1 MSRTATFTMLRN
13 AVAAA
18 GAALLTLTAGADAAD
33 AVRDTRLVDAVRAGN
48 TTAAVALLQK
58 KANPNGAEADGTT
71 PLHWAVRNNDLT
83 LMDRLIRAG
92 ANAKAANRFGATPIQ
107 LACENGSTE
116 AVTRLLKAG
125 VSANATGEFG
135 ETALMTCARTGV
147 VPAAKALIEAGASV
161 DAVETWRGQTALMWA
176 AAEGHAEMVRA
187 LIAAGADKDAR
198 STIVVW
204 ERQRSQE
211 PRDKFLPPGGL
222 TPLLLSSRQ
231 GRLDATRAL
240 VESGADI
247 NLVDPD
253 RHTPLILA
261 LINGHVDVAKYL
273 IEKGA
278 DVNMSDKVGRTAL
291 WAAVDLHRVPMS
303 NRPAPRE
310 FDDSASSLDV
320 IKLLLARGANVDAA
334 LRQQVPYR
342 TKLDRGGD
350 GVLGT
355 GTTPLIRA
363 GKSADVEVIKLLLGA
378 GADPKATTTNGT
390 NTLMM
395 AANVGAKEE
404 DMTGRGKSQQEIIE
418 TIRMLQAAGVD
429 VNASDSNGRTAAHGA
444 AIWGL
449 TEVVRFL
456 HANGANLAQKDKR
469 GLSAL
474 DAAMGKAGGFGFD
487 GRSGVERPETE
498 KAIRELLGPA
508 AEAAVNKAPPPAEPD
523 RARQRQLNGET
534 GDQ

>member
-1 MSRTATFTMLRN
+1 VLML
-13 AVAAA
+13 AA
-18 GAALLTLTAGADAAD
+18 GAYAAD
-33 AVRDTRLVDAVRAGN
+33 ATVRDTRLVEAVKTGN

-92 ANAKAANRFGATPIQ
+92 ANTKTANRFGATPIQ
-107 LACENGSTE
+107 LACENGSAE

-125 VSANATGEFG
+125 VSPNATGEYG

-147 VPAAKALIEAGASV
+147 VPAAKALLEAGASV
-161 DAVETWRGQTALMWA
+161 DPIESWRGQTALMWA
-176 AAEGHAEMVRA
+176 AAEGHADMVKT
-187 LIAAGADKDAR
+187 LIAAGADKNAR

-211 PRDKFLPPGGL
+211 PRDKWLPPGGL
-222 TPLLLSSRQ
+222 TPLLLSARQ
-231 GRLDATRAL
+231 GRLEATRAL
-240 VESGADI
+240 VEAGADV

-261 LINGHVDVAKYL
+261 IINGHVDVAKYL

-278 DVNMSDKVGRTAL
+278 DVNMTDKVGRTAL

-310 FDDSASSLDV
+310 SDDQATSLEV
-320 IKLLLARGANVDAA
+320 IQALLARGANVDAA

-350 GVLGT
+350 SALGN
-355 GTTPLIRA
+355 GTTPLLRA
-363 GKSADVEVIKLLLGA
+363 AKSADTEVIKLLLAKGA
-378 GADPKATTTNGT
+378 NPKATTTGGINP
-390 NTLMM
+390 LMM
-395 AANVGAKEE
+395 AANVGTKEE
-404 DMTGRGKSQQEIIE
+404 DMSGRGKSQQEIID
-418 TIRMLQAAGVD
+418 TAKLLLASGVD
-429 VNASDSNGRTAAHGA
+429 INAADTSGRTAAHGA

-449 TEVVRFL
+449 TDVVKYL

-469 GLSAL
+469 GLSSL

-487 GRSGVERPETE
+487 GRSGVERPETV
-498 KAIRELLGPA
+498 KAIRELLGPEA
-508 AEAAVNKAPPPAEPD
+508 AEAAINKAPPAAEPD

-534 GDQ
+534 DQ

>member
-1 MSRTATFTMLRN
+1 MSRTAKTFLSCA
-13 AVAAA
+13 AV
-18 GAALLTLTAGADAAD
+18 LLLTAGAEGANTT
-33 AVRDTRLVDAVRAGN
+33 VRDTRLVEAVKAGN
-48 TTAAVALLQK
+48 TTAAVALLTK
-58 KANPNGAEADGTT
+58 KADPNGAEADGTT

-83 LMDRLIRAG
+83 LIDRLIRAG

-107 LACENGSTE
+107 LACENGSAD
-116 AVTRLLKAG
+116 AVSRLLKAG

-161 DAVETWRGQTALMWA
+161 DAVESWRGQTALMWA
-176 AAEGHAEMVRA
+176 AAEGHADMVRT
-187 LIAAGADKDAR
+187 LIAAGADKNAR

-211 PRDKFLPPGGL
+211 PRDKWLPPGGL
-222 TPLLLSSRQ
+222 TPLLLSARQ
-231 GRLDATRAL
+231 GRLDATKAL
-240 VESGADI
+240 VEAGADV

-310 FDDSASSLDV
+310 FDDSATSLDV
-320 IKLLLARGANVDAA
+320 IKLLLARGATVDAA
-334 LRQQVPYR
+334 IRAQVPYR

-363 GKSADVEVIKLLLGA
+363 GKSADVEVIKLLLAA
-378 GADPKATTTNGT
+378 GANPKATTTGGV

-395 AANVGAKEE
+395 AANVGTKEE
-404 DMTGRGKSQQEIIE
+404 DMTGRGKSQPEIIE
-418 TIRMLQAAGVD
+418 TIRMLLAAGVD

-449 TEVVRFL
+449 TDVIKFL
-456 HANGANLAQKDKR
+456 HANGGNLAQKDKR
-469 GLSAL
+469 GLSSL

-508 AEAAVNKAPPPAEPD
+508 AEAAINKAPPAAEPD

-534 GDQ
+534 ADQ